1 MAAAASPTWRKR
13 RGYQGKGRARKREK
27 IEEAKNIYV
36 FSYLT
41 APRNKENPRKIH
53 GNTADMPREVKF
65 LAVAREFRGNGND
78 YLALGGVR
86 MSVSIFK
93 EKKPDG
99 TA

>member
-1 MAAAASPTWRKR
+1 
-13 RGYQGKGRARKREK
+13 
-27 IEEAKNIYV
+27 
-36 FSYLT
+36 
-41 APRNKENPRKIH
+41 
-53 GNTADMPREVKF
+53 MPREVKF

-93 EKKPDG
+93 EKKPEDG